1 MEVDPMATVPWI
13 AAAPLLEF
21 CRRDDGV
28 VAVAG
33 ELDGW
38 TGPFLTDYLRG
49 FGPTRLDLRAVSFLD
64 SSGFEALERAR
75 QRCHDDGCRFVIES
89 CSPQVERLLRLLGT
103 YDDYLA

>member
-1 MEVDPMATVPWI
+1 MATVPWI
-13 AAAPLLEF
+13 GAAPLLGF
-21 CRRDDGV
+21 SRRDDGV
-28 VAVAG
+28 VVVAG

-38 TGPFLTDYLRG
+38 TGPFLTDYLSS

-75 QRCHDDGCRFVIES
+75 WRCHDDGCSFVIES
-89 CSPQVERLLRLLGT
+89 CSHQVERLLRLLGM